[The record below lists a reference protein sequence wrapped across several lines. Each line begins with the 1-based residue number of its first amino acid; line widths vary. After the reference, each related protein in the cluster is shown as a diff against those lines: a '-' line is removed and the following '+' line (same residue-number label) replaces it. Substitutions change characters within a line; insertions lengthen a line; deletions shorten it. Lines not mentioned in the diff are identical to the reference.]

1 MQHIKTDIA
10 VIAAGPAGLAAA
22 ITGAELGMDVTVFE
36 KAASAGGTANMGM
49 GPFGVESRIQ
59 KQYMIGLTK
68 EEAFEEFM
76 DYTHWKVDA
85 HLVHDYFWKS
95 GETIDWL
102 EDMGVEFDM
111 PQKYYPG
118 SEATWHVVKPLGG
131 GTPGPR
137 SASAMIKVMHDR
149 AEELGVDFYFNTPVK
164 KILVE
169 DGTVTGLE
177 AENGDGEI
185 VQAEAKAV
193 IIATGG
199 FGNNPDMIRAYT
211 GYEYGENIFNF
222 RIPGIDGDGL
232 KMAWKAGAA
241 KGHMEMEMTLG
252 CKIPGDGTF
261 MGMSLFR
268 QARTLIVNKKGD
280 RVMNEAIMEN
290 NAVAKNVADRQI
302 DKSLYV
308 IITDKIVRYFRKN
321 GMDFASGVFRTDP
334 TENFEEAVV
343 SMEEQYPDT
352 MFSGDSLEELAEKAG
367 IPVERLEDTVDEY
380 NESCDLNYD
389 DLFCKP
395 RKYLQ
400 PIEGKKYYALRMSLG
415 AYGSLGGIVADHRCS
430 VLDENRDPIP
440 GLYAAGSDICDLYAG
455 TYLYALPGNTMGF
468 AVNSGRIAAE
478 SAVDDIEETE

>member
-1 MQHIKTDIA
+1 MGHITTDLAI
-10 VIAAGPAGLAAA
+10 VAAGPAGLAAA
-22 ITGAELGMDVTVFE
+22 ITGAELGLNVVVFE
-36 KAASAGGTANMGM
+36 KAAAAGGTGNMGM

-68 EEAFEEFM
+68 EEAFEKFM
-76 DYTHWKVDA
+76 DYTHWSVDA
-85 HLVHDYFWKS
+85 RLVHDYFWKS

-118 SEATWHVVKPLGG
+118 SEATWHVVKPIGG

-137 SASAMIKVMHDR
+137 SASAMMKVMHEH
-149 AEELGVDFYFNTPVK
+149 AEELGAEFYFNTPVK
-164 KILVE
+164 KLICE
-169 DGTVTGLE
+169 DGKVVGLE
-177 AENGDGEI
+177 AETSEGEKI
-185 VQAEAKAV
+185 QVDSKAV

-199 FGNNPDMIRAYT
+199 FGNNPEMIRKYT

-222 RIPGIDGDGL
+222 RIPGVDGEGV
-232 KMAWKAGAA
+232 KMAWEAGAA
-241 KGHMEMEMTLG
+241 VGHMEMEATLS

-261 MGMSLFR
+261 VGMTLFR
-268 QARTLIVNKKGD
+268 QARTLIVNKLGE

-308 IITDKIVRYFRKN
+308 IITDKIVRYLRKN
-321 GMDFASGVFRTDP
+321 GMDFPSGVFRGDATAG
-334 TENFEEAVV
+334 FEEAALA
-343 SMEEQYPDT
+343 MQEQYPDT
-352 MFSGDSLEELAEKAG
+352 MFVADSLEELAEKMQ
-367 IPVERLEDTVDEY
+367 IPIEKLDETVEEY
-380 NESCDLNYD
+380 NDSCDENFD
-389 DLFCKP
+389 DLYCKP

-400 PIEGKKYYALRMSLG
+400 AIEGKKYYALRMSLG
-415 AYGSLGGIVADHRCS
+415 AYGSLGGIIADYRCA
-430 VLDENRDPIP
+430 VLDENRQPLE

-478 SAVDDIEETE
+478 SACDDLAE